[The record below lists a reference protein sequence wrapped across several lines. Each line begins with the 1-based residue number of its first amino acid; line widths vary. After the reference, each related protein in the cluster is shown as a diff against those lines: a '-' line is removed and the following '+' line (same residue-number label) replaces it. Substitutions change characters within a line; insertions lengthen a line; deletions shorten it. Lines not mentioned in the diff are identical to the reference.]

1 MLSHL
6 KLQMIFFFLGSK
18 KSLINFLFNRENY
31 KCLYFSVLTYFSQLY
46 DISYNNT
53 LLFSQDQLIF
63 LLYRPLVRLNPM
75 IQKNFENILINWYFL
90 EFLKIY
96 NLMYLYHKCNREWVQ
111 KSCIKNWKFFNTS
124 LYSLLIYIT

>member
-96 NLMYLYHKCNREWVQ
+96 NLMYLYQKCNREWVK